1 MRLQIDLQNSY
12 ADRQLCRSIDAQVPG
27 ARCTARTHTD
37 ATGRKR
43 PRRLTT
49 SAKPTVHTRH
59 AHGSVCPV
67 LSGVEATVHTHTHLS
82 SAYDARTTDDRHPAR
97 RAHRIHTSRTH
108 TQCTQ
113 HAHTYLAH
121 ARQRTRT
128 QFREPRR
135 IRTHIHSLGAS
146 AAHAVHTARAH
157 SFAPAAY
164 ARA

>member
-1 MRLQIDLQNSY
+1 MH
-12 ADRQLCRSIDAQVPG
+12 ARQM
-27 ARCTARTHTD
+27 
-37 ATGRKR
+37 TGI
-43 PRRLTT
+43 
-49 SAKPTVHTRH
+49 RH
-59 AHGSVCPV
+59 
-67 LSGVEATVHTHTHLS
+67 
-82 SAYDARTTDDRHPAR
+82 D

-157 SFAPAAY
+157 SFAPPHTH
-164 ARA
+164 AREHNTVSAHPRHMPHTAHALIHIAGLGGLFIHFSTDSHDWVARTERRRLHFPTCMLKHLRTWHARFSKHSSTS